1 MDFIRFI
8 ETNQPFVFAKFG
20 DGEYNAVQ
28 QFQGG
33 NCDGTPY
40 TSNLGKAIT
49 RAFNSLSPNSNVYI
63 GRWADSQQVS
73 EYFSKSVSN
82 PVNWENYN
90 LLIFRSSAEF
100 FNRAMPYYVALRKAT
115 QQKIYVCNESMIGLS
130 RAILG
135 VTDHVVI
142 DPVNWFET
150 QYEQILSSVKQTVRT
165 PESLIIL
172 TSAGM
177 GAKPLIAD
185 LYQLYPNAIIID
197 IGSAMDLICSHRR
210 TRDYHRLSGE
220 EIHHISNAIAQ
231 SAYT

>member
-1 MDFIRFI
+1 MDLIRCI
-8 ETNQPFVFAKFG
+8 ETNAPYVFAKFG

-28 QFQGG
+28 RFQGG

-40 TSNLGKAIT
+40 TPKLGEAIT
-49 RAFNSLSPNSNVYI
+49 NAFTILSSKPNVLI

-73 EYFSKSVSN
+73 EFFGKSVN
-82 PVNWENYN
+82 HPVNWENYN

-100 FNRAMPYYVALRKAT
+100 FNRAMPFYVAIRNAP
-115 QQKIYVCNESMIGLS
+115 QQKIYVCNESMVGLS
-130 RAILG
+130 RTILG
-135 VTDHVVI
+135 VTDHVVV
-142 DPVNWFET
+142 DPVNWFEKD
-150 QYEQILSSVKQTVRT
+150 YDHVLHSVKQTVRT
-165 PESLIIL
+165 PECLMIL

-185 LYQLYPNAIIID
+185 LVQLYPNAILID

-210 TRDYHRLSGE
+210 TRDYHGLSGD
-220 EIHHISNAIAQ
+220 EIQTISNAIVQ

>member
-28 QFQGG
+28 RFQGG

-40 TSNLGKAIT
+40 TPKLGEAIT
-49 RAFNSLSPNSNVYI
+49 RAFNTLTPNSNVYI
-63 GRWADSQQVS
+63 GRWADSHQVS
-73 EYFSKSVSN
+73 EYFGKSVSH

-90 LLIFRSSAEF
+90 MLIFRSAAEF
-100 FNRAMPYYVALRKAT
+100 FNRAMPYYVALRRAT
-115 QQKIYVCNESMIGLS
+115 QQKIYVCNDSMVGLS

-150 QYEQILSSVKQTVRT
+150 QYDQILSSVKQTVRT
-165 PESLIIL
+165 PESLMIL

-185 LYQLYPNAIIID
+185 LYKLYPHAIIID

-210 TRDYHRLSGE
+210 TRDYHTLSSQE
-220 EIHHISNAIAQ
+220 VIDISNAIAH
-231 SAYT
+231 SSS